1 MRFRL
6 LSVAAAML
14 LLGSCA
20 VDELPTQDS
29 YIRAEIADDQT
40 RTSVTDEGIFT
51 WSDGDKIW
59 IQTTSGHV
67 QGTLASGAGTANASF
82 AYGSFVGEMT
92 GRAVYPYDPG
102 HAFSEDVLTVKLP
115 SSYDLGSSLSNNN
128 AAMYGINMDGTL
140 KFSHLAGVVRFSFK
154 DVPAGTDR
162 FTITLD
168 KKINGTFNAERN
180 PEYRTIQTEETNAA
194 AEKTITLNFNA
205 LSSKSDIK
213 LYVPLPVGTYNT
225 LDLSLSAGETTV
237 WSYSNAVTN
246 TVNRKSLILMPVVTI
261 GGVIEGEIGADFNP
275 DQYIEYNGTGKTN
288 NTVISGDSYWEM
300 SPFFMSRVSAI
311 DEIEL
316 KFQSGGEEGW
326 LFSSERPY
334 VNNGALIT
342 SEGLVLRYGNK
353 GENVISNETVITWE
367 EIGLS
372 PTTKMVLKIS
382 VSKKTV
388 TVNGKEI
395 SVPQLERFTNIGYL
409 FSSYFYVNDDG
420 YAKVYSTMPEGSR
433 LFYAKIWDTNGEL
446 VYHGYASQAEDSAG
460 DLQYVWK
467 SGYKGNIFYE
477 FPNTNF
483 KNFWVYSYTNWL
495 DFGGGIESDEPE
507 EYLTIESCWSGATIA
522 SGGKK
527 ASISVSKYRYPES
540 DYVFYLNTNIT
551 DFHFDIPEDADDW
564 LAYGID
570 PVNMCWIIQFK
581 DKINLGFS
589 RSTTLALRSAKN
601 PSVYVEFDVFQE
613 GMMQTM
619 PDISR
624 AVDLSAAGTA
634 NCYIVNKAGH
644 YCFTPAKGNSNE
656 SVGTISGMIVL
667 WESFGTTKTPDL
679 GDLIAGVMYSD
690 GKIVF
695 ATNDSFKEGNAVIAA
710 LDKNKAIL
718 WSWHIWLTD
727 QPKEQ
732 IYYNNA
738 GTLMD
743 RNLGATSSVPGENET
758 TGLMYQWGRKDP
770 FPGLGDMKSRY
781 MAASGHSIWFGFGS
795 EASGPATGTIEW
807 STANPMIFITGNKN
821 NSDWYFSTNYNT
833 DQTRWSAEKTVYDPC
848 PAGWKV
854 PDGGE
859 DNVWAKAIGSS
870 TDHGTYVN
878 DKYGREFSGAY
889 GDDASIWYPATG
901 YLKDY
906 DKEIGEGSW
915 SGYYWTNAAYSN
927 NGHSFNSLMIS
938 AYSNDYY
945 HDYNNYGSE
954 ALPVRCMKIE

>member
-1 MRFRL
+1 MKFKHISIL
-6 LSVAAAML
+6 AAML
-14 LLGSCA
+14 MLGSCA
-20 VDELPTQDS
+20 IEEIPENS
-29 YIRAEIADDQT
+29 GSIRAEIEGGQT
-40 RTSVTDEGIFT
+40 RTTVTDEGSFT
-51 WSDGDKIW
+51 WSAGDEIW

-67 QGTLASGAGTANASF
+67 SGTLTSGAGTANASF
-82 AYGSFVGEMT
+82 SYGSFIGDMT
-92 GRAVYPYDPG
+92 GRAVYPYNSG
-102 HAFSEDVLTVKLP
+102 HSFSEDELSVVLP
-115 SSYDLGSSLSNNN
+115 ASYDLGSSLTNTN
-128 AAMYGINMDGTL
+128 AAMYGVNVDGTL
-140 KFSHLAGVVRFSFK
+140 KFSHLAGIMRFSFK
-154 DVPAGTDR
+154 NVPAGTDR

-168 KKINGTFNAERN
+168 KKINGRFTAERD
-180 PEYRTIQTEETNAA
+180 PEYRTIRTEETSVAS
-194 AEKTITLNFNA
+194 ERTITLNFDA
-205 LSSKSDIK
+205 LASDSDIK
-213 LYVPLPVGTYNT
+213 LYVPLPTGTYET
-225 LDLSLSAGETTV
+225 LDLSLSAGGTDI
-237 WSYSNAVTN
+237 WSYSNTVTN
-246 TVNRKSLILMPVVTI
+246 TVKRKSLILMPAVTMK
-261 GGVIEGEIGADFNP
+261 GSIEGEIGDDFNP
-275 DQYIEYNGTGKTN
+275 NQYIVYNGTGRVN
-288 NTVISGDSYWEM
+288 NTIISGDSYWDIC
-300 SPFFMSRVSAI
+300 PFFKSRVSGI

-316 KFQSGGEEGW
+316 KFQLSSDRGW

-334 VNNGALIT
+334 VNNGARVT
-342 SEGLVLRYGNK
+342 PEGLVLRYGNK
-353 GENVISNETVITWE
+353 GEDVITNETTISWE

-372 PTTKMVLKIS
+372 PTDKMVLNIS

-388 TVNGKEI
+388 TINGKEI
-395 SVPQLERFTNIGYL
+395 NVPGLQRFTDIGYL
-409 FSSYFYVNDDG
+409 FSSYYYVNDDG
-420 YAKVYSTMPEGSR
+420 YAKVYSTIPEDSR
-433 LFYAKIWDTNGEL
+433 LFYAKIWDTNGNL
-446 VYHGYASQAEDSAG
+446 LYLGYASQSEYSTG
-460 DLQYVWK
+460 DQQYVWK
-467 SGYKGNIFYE
+467 SGYGGNVFYE
-477 FPNTNF
+477 FPNTNY
-483 KNFWVYSYTNWL
+483 KNFWVYTYADWPH
-495 DFGGGIESDEPE
+495 FGGGIESDEPE

-581 DKINLGFS
+581 DKINLGLS

-601 PSVYVEFDVFQE
+601 PSVYVEFEVFQE

-770 FPGLGDMKSRY
+770 FPGLGDMSN
-781 MAASGHSIWFGFGS
+781 GHIAESANSLWFYFDS
-795 EASGPATGTIEW
+795 QESNQAKGTIEW
-807 STANPMIFITGNKN
+807 ATANPMVFITKN
-821 NSDWYFSTNYNT
+821 TNNYDWYYSSSNKSDN
-833 DQTRWSAEKTVYDPC
+833 TRWSSEKTIYDPC
-848 PAGWKV
+848 PAGWRV
-854 PDGGE
+854 PDGGD
-859 DNVWAKAIGSS
+859 DNVWVKAIGNSGN
-870 TDHGTYVN
+870 HGTYVK
-878 DKYGREFSGAY
+878 DKYGREFSGAF
-889 GDDASIWYPATG
+889 GDDASIWYPAAG
-901 YLKDY
+901 YLVDY
-906 DKEIGEGSW
+906 AKESGDGSW
-915 SGYYWTNAAYSN
+915 FGYYWTNEAISANSNRFYSL
-927 NGHSFNSLMIS
+927 SFS
-938 AYSNDYY
+938 AYSDGFYDDY
-945 HDYNNYGSE
+945 DNYGSS
-954 ALPVRCMKIE
+954 ALSVRCLKIE